1 MDSGARW
8 GVGLAFTKLPTI
20 GVSVAFPKL
29 QLYHLYNEDVTQ
41 LNHTTGKKE
50 IIEQQSFYED

>member
-8 GVGLAFTKLPTI
+8 GAGLAFTKLPTI

-29 QLYHLYNEDVTQ
+29 QLYRLYDEDVTQ
-41 LNHTTGKKE
+41 LNHTTGRKE
-50 IIEQQSFYED
+50 IKE

>member
-1 MDSGARW
+1 MGCGFGIYQA
-8 GVGLAFTKLPTI
+8 TI

-50 IIEQQSFYED
+50 IKE

>member
-8 GVGLAFTKLPTI
+8 GAGLAFTKLPTI

-29 QLYHLYNEDVTQ
+29 QLYHLYDEDVTQ

-50 IIEQQSFYED
+50 IKE